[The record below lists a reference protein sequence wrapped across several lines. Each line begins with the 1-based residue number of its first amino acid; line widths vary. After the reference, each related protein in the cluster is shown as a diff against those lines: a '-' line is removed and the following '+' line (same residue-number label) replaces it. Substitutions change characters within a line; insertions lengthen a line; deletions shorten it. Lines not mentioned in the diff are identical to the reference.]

1 MKKHRQQ
8 GQVVAAANN
17 LWQVNSDDNQLW
29 ILANSNDGLQRST
42 TSGGWGEWII
52 KTSAYENE
60 KFKLIKYFTIWKKVI
75 PINRK
80 YFGFDYEFQS
90 YQT

>member
-42 TSGGWGEWII
+42 TSGG
-52 KTSAYENE
+52 
-60 KFKLIKYFTIWKKVI
+60 
-75 PINRK
+75 
-80 YFGFDYEFQS
+80 
-90 YQT
+90 